1 MAGKPMDP
9 SFREL
14 VLLGEERQRNNRAL
28 EVGGGVLRQVSQ
40 YICCRKLYD
49 TH

>member
-1 MAGKPMDP
+1 MDH

-14 VLLGEERQRNNRAL
+14 VFLGEKRQRNNGAL
-28 EVGGGVLRQVSQ
+28 EAGGVLRQVSQ
-40 YICCRKLYD
+40 YIHCRKLYD